1 MIKALTAILFAAGL
15 VACSADAPVT
25 GDMWQLNGPA
35 SNISFISVKNGDV
48 VEVSHFSGLSGTVSE
63 TGDARLEVD
72 ASSVETFV
80 DIRNERL
87 RDIFF
92 ETSQFPSISVSANL
106 DPATFAAL
114 EVGDNLEM
122 EVDLTVSLRGV
133 ARSVYANVRLIRN
146 GADSV
151 LVVSSEPA
159 LIDARDFG
167 LDTAVTALAEIAG
180 LDTITPVIP
189 VSVYLVFERA

>member
-1 MIKALTAILFAAGL
+1 MIKALTAMFFAASL
-15 VACSADAPVT
+15 ISCSADAPVT
-25 GDMWQLNGPA
+25 DDMWRLNGPA

-48 VEVSHFSGLSGTVSE
+48 VEVSGFSDLSGTVSE
-63 TGDARLEVD
+63 DGGARLEVD
-72 ASSVETFV
+72 AASVETFV

-92 ETSQFPSISVSANL
+92 ETSQFPAIPVTANL

-114 EVGDNLEM
+114 AVGDNLDM
-122 EVDLTVSLRGV
+122 ELELTVSLRGV

-146 GADSV
+146 GPDSV

-167 LDTAVTALAEIAG
+167 LDDAVTALAEIAG
-180 LDTITPVIP
+180 LEAITPVFP
-189 VSVYLVFERA
+189 VSAYLVFERG

>member
-1 MIKALTAILFAAGL
+1 MIKALTAMFFAASL
-15 VACSADAPVT
+15 IACSADAPVT
-25 GDMWQLNGPA
+25 DDMWQLNGPA

-48 VEVSHFSGLSGTVSE
+48 VEVSRFSDLSGTVSE
-63 TGDARLEVD
+63 DGGARLEVD
-72 ASSVETFV
+72 AGSVETLV

-92 ETSQFPSISVSANL
+92 ETSQFPVVPVTANL

-114 EVGDNLEM
+114 EVGDNLDM
-122 EVDLTVSLRGV
+122 EVELTVSLRGV

-151 LVVSSEPA
+151 LVISSEPA

-167 LDTAVTALAEIAG
+167 LDDAVTALAEIAG
-180 LDTITPVIP
+180 LEAITPVFP
-189 VSVYLVFERA
+189 VSVYLVFERG